1 MYGERHNVRLAQRI
15 NRRIRDLRET
25 LLAIIPKRPRKSREK
40 RGRRVV
46 AHAPVG
52 FFAMREC
59 GEKCFELIVGPSSS
73 GGDAFCFAADKL
85 RRGRRR
91 SEMTYSSDR
100 GAALVHCETLQNFSP
115 AKKNTRGGIGENH
128 FAGPEALA
136 LGDARFFEIQEARF
150 GAGDQE
156 TIVRQRVAQRAE
168 SIAVELRADEFAI
181 RENERGGP
189 VPRF

>member
-73 GGDAFCFAADKL
+73 GGDAFWFAGGQL
-85 RRGRRR
+85 RRDRRR
-91 SEMTYSSDR
+91 SEMPYWSDR
-100 GAALVHCETLQNFSP
+100 GAPRVHRETLQNISP
-115 AKKNTRGGIGENH
+115 AKKNACGGIGENH
-128 FAGPEALA
+128 FAGPEALT
-136 LGDARFFEIQEARF
+136 LGDARFFEIQEPGFR
-150 GAGDQE
+150 AGDQE
-156 TIVRQRVAQRAE
+156 TIVRQRV
-168 SIAVELRADEFAI
+168 SKW
-181 RENERGGP
+181 
-189 VPRF
+189 